1 MGEMRSPE
9 PAGVD
14 LLDEHPPLDP
24 GMPLAS
30 TTLVRGV
37 GARQADLF
45 APQGGGGYLDER
57 NRSDLSKKDLE
68 AAKIRELDDMGLSR
82 LWLRVAATIG
92 YDNFLQLWR
101 LLDTAAEQR
110 ELRLS
115 DNQSMIEVQLRRFSS
130 FRRYQRNRF
139 IETLAAS
146 GLPADQIR
154 LEVKA
159 QLGENLTR
167 NHIVRLARRGR
178 IPR

>member
-1 MGEMRSPE
+1 MNELRSAA
-9 PAGVD
+9 PARDGTA
-14 LLDEHPPLDP
+14 
-24 GMPLAS
+24 LAI
-30 TTLVRGV
+30 TTLVQGV
-37 GARQADLF
+37 GARQGDLF
-45 APQGGGGYLDER
+45 APAGGGGYLDER

-68 AAKIRELDDMGLSR
+68 FAKIRELDDMGLSR
-82 LWLRVAATIG
+82 LWLRVAKTIG

-139 IETLAAS
+139 IETLAAT

-154 LEVKA
+154 LEVKT

-167 NHIVRLARRGR
+167 NHIVRLARGARMR
-178 IPR
+178 R